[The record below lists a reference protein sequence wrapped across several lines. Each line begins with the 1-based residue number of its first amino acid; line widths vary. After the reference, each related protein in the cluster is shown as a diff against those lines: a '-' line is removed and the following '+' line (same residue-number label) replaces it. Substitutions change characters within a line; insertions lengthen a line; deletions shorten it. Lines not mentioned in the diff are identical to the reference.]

1 MTKKVMR
8 KVKRPVINKRNVAG
22 LYAVT
27 PDLADTQELLD
38 KARRVLRGGAQV
50 LQYRNKI
57 ADAALCLQQA
67 RALRELTREF
77 DTLFIVN
84 DDAGLA
90 ERVDADGV
98 HLGGEDESVA
108 AARMKLGETK
118 LIGVSCYNRAD
129 LAMDAVRRGA
139 DYVAFGA
146 FFPSA
151 IKPEAARADVALL
164 QKVRGEL
171 NLPIVAIGGI
181 TCHNGAAIVAAGAD
195 SLAVITALWD
205 APDIEQAAQEL
216 SKLFIRK

>member
-1 MTKKVMR
+1 MKK
-8 KVKRPVINKRNVAG
+8 PVINKRNVAG

-27 PDLADTQELLD
+27 PDLVDTPELLD
-38 KARRVLRGGAQV
+38 KVRRVLRGGAQV

-57 ADAALCLQQA
+57 ADAALRLQQA

-84 DDAGLA
+84 DDTSLA
-90 ERVDADGV
+90 AQVDSDGV
-98 HLGGEDESVA
+98 HLGGEDGSVT
-108 AARMKLGETK
+108 AARAQLGEAK

-129 LAMDAVRRGA
+129 LAMDAARRGA

-216 SKLFIRK
+216 SKLFIRT

>member
-1 MTKKVMR
+1 M
-8 KVKRPVINKRNVAG
+8 KRPVINKRNVAG